1 MVLRM
6 FLNCN
11 YNIFVQIN
19 NINTYQQDGDVLHI
33 VYRLSCEAA
42 AAAVGTSKFSE
53 SV

>member
-19 NINTYQQDGDVLHI
+19 NTYQQDGDVLHI